1 MELKKY
7 SQFNDIA
14 VYIKEVNSYPMLTQD
29 EERSLAIKYYETKDI
44 ELAKK
49 LVTANLRFVVKVAFE
64 YIHYGLSLLDLIQE
78 GNLGLMLAV
87 KKFNPYKNYRLISYA
102 IWWIRAYIQNFIMSN
117 YSIVKLGTTQNQ
129 RKLFY
134 SLPKVKK
141 EFALK
146 GCDFEDAKED
156 VAKLLDVT
164 PVELDEMELRLSAR
178 DFSLEYATNNNDNK
192 HKLPIDVIQ
201 DYRTPEVELL
211 EEEDELRHKQNVVQE
226 ALKQLNDKE
235 RYIIENRILK
245 DEPLTL
251 QEVGDKLGITRERV
265 RQLESR
271 ALDKLKKNIAAQQL
285 Q

>member
-141 EFALK
+141 ELALK
-146 GCDFEDAKED
+146 GCDFEDAKVD

-251 QEVGDKLGITRERV
+251 KEVGDKLGITRERV

>member
-14 VYIKEVNSYPMLTQD
+14 VYIKEVNSYPMLTQE

-134 SLPKVKK
+134 ALPKVKK

-271 ALDKLKKNIAAQQL
+271 ALDKLKKVISARQL
-285 Q
+285 

>member
-14 VYIKEVNSYPMLTQD
+14 VYIKEVNSYPVLTQE

-141 EFALK
+141 ELALK
-146 GCDFEDAKED
+146 GCSFEDAKED

-178 DFSLEYATNNNDNK
+178 DFSLEYAANNNDNK
-192 HKLPIDVIQ
+192 NKLPIDVIQ
-201 DYRTPEVELL
+201 DYRTPEFELL
-211 EEEDELRHKQNVVQE
+211 EEEDELKYKQNVVQE

-251 QEVGDKLGITRERV
+251 QEVGDRLGITRERV

>member
-14 VYIKEVNSYPMLTQD
+14 LYIKEVNSFPMLTPE

-49 LVTANLRFVVKVAFE
+49 LVSANLRFVVKVAFE
-64 YIHYGLSLLDLIQE
+64 YINYGLSLLDLIQE

-102 IWWIRAYIQNFIMSN
+102 IWWIRAYIQNFIMNN

-141 EFALK
+141 ELAMK
-146 GCDFEDAKED
+146 GVDLNDAKED
-156 VAKLLDVT
+156 VARLLDVT

-178 DFSLEYATNNNDNK
+178 DFSLEYAMACKDKDNR
-192 HKLPIDVIQ
+192 LPIDILP
-201 DYRTPEVELL
+201 DYRTPEVELI
-211 EEEDELRHKQNVVQE
+211 EEQDELQHKKAVVQK
-226 ALKQLNDKE
+226 ALSQLNEKE
-235 RYIIENRILK
+235 RFIIENRILK

-265 RQLESR
+265 RQLEVR
-271 ALDKLKKNIAAQQL
+271 ALDKLKKNLSEHQVH
-285 Q
+285 